1 MALISDFHHDNENK
15 PLSTP
20 EYSRRI
26 LLAVTGLSPQIVTET
41 LYALAVRETP
51 RFVPTEIHLITTL
64 EGAERARLALLSET
78 PGWFHRL
85 RHDYDLPEIAFDS
98 THIHILCD
106 AHGQALQDIRTP
118 EDNAL
123 AADFITETVRRLTAA
138 ADSALHVS
146 IAGGRKTMGFYL
158 GYALSLFGRSQDQL
172 SHVLVSEPFESSW
185 EFFYPTPYG
194 QVITTRDNKLVDT
207 ADAEVMLAD
216 IPFVSLRHG
225 LPEHLLQGHA
235 RYSETVVAARQALG
249 PAELVMDLRGR
260 LVQAGNTRFSLPPAE
275 LALLAVFA
283 RRAQQ
288 GAAPLAAPTKG
299 VPDPDWAQRYLAELR
314 AITGEMADIDQTER
328 TLRQGMDGDYFSVHL
343 SRLRRLLRQKLGVA
357 AKPYLIDDG
366 GSRPRRYQLLL
377 APKAVRFASI
387 DPDRMPETRPDGE
400 T

>member
-1 MALISDFHHDNENK
+1 MVVIFAFHHDNESM
-15 PLSTP
+15 PVSTT

-41 LYALAVRETP
+41 LYALTVRETP
-51 RFVPTEIHLITTL
+51 KFIPTEIHLLTTI

-85 RHDYDLPEIAFDS
+85 RQEYGLPAIAFDS
-98 THIHILCD
+98 THIHVLCD
-106 AHGQALQDIRTP
+106 AHGHALQDIRTP

-123 AADFITETVRRLTAA
+123 AADFITEKVRQLTADT
-138 ADSALHVS
+138 DSALHVS

-158 GYALSLFGRSQDQL
+158 GYALSLFGRPQDHL

-194 QVITTRDNKLVDT
+194 RVITTRDNKLADT
-207 ADAEVMLAD
+207 ANAEVMLAD

-235 RYSETVVAARQALG
+235 RYSETVIAARQALG
-249 PAELVMDLRGR
+249 PAELVLDLRGR
-260 LVQAGNTRFSLPPAE
+260 RVRAGNFLFSLPPAE
-275 LALLAVFA
+275 LALMAVFA
-283 RRAQQ
+283 RRILQ
-288 GAAPLAAPTKG
+288 GAAPVAAPTKG
-299 VPDPDWAQRYLAELR
+299 VPDPDWARRYLAELR
-314 AITGEMADIDQTER
+314 AITGEMADLDQTEHA
-328 TLRQGMDGDYFSVHL
+328 LRQGMDGDYFSVRL

-357 AKPYLIDDG
+357 ATPYLIDDG
-366 GSRPRRYQLLL
+366 GSRPRRYRLPL
-377 APKAVRFASI
+377 APEAVRFASI
-387 DPDRMPETRPDGE
+387 DPDRMPETCSDGE